1 MIKYRANP
9 TKIIEA
15 IVFIADKCRDNSVYT
30 VVKTLFY
37 ADKYHLQKYGRPV
50 TGDTYIKMP
59 YGPVP
64 SMAYDILKFN
74 DFLPPAL
81 LAQAHN
87 SFSKEELKIIAE
99 RTPDLEVFSQTDI
112 DCLSEALNKC
122 ADRGFNYLK
131 EETHKEVAWI
141 EASMNGELDFELI
154 IDKDVPDR
162 EELIEYIKETA
173 ACAV

>member
-1 MIKYRANP
+1 MIKYKANP

-15 IVFIADKCRDNSVYT
+15 IVFIANECRNNSLYT

-50 TGDTYIKMP
+50 TGDTYIKMA

-74 DFLPPAL
+74 DVLPPDL
-81 LAQAHN
+81 LAQAHG
-87 SFSKEELKIIAE
+87 SFSKEELRIVAG
-99 RTPDLEVFSQTDI
+99 RDPNLEIFSQTDI
-112 DCLSEALNKC
+112 ECLSQALTKC
-122 ADRGFNYLK
+122 ADRDFSYLK

-141 EASMNGELDFELI
+141 EASMNGELDFELL